1 MARDWTS
8 FTITIGIKSTV
19 GEMYNA
25 WAKAGEIEKWFLE
38 TCTYIE
44 NNNTITGSDICVQSG
59 STYEWTW
66 YLYNIMEKGKVL
78 QANGKDFFQFS
89 FAGDCKVDVRLKETG
104 EHVLVTLT
112 QHNIPTDEESK
123 FNIRIGCLEGWTF
136 YLANLKCFYETG
148 YDLRN
153 KIPELKGVNN

>member
-1 MARDWTS
+1 MAQEWSS
-8 FTITIGIKSTV
+8 FTISIAVKSTL
-19 GEMYNA
+19 ELMYNA
-25 WAKAGEIEKWFLE
+25 WTKPGEIEKWFLE
-38 TCTYIE
+38 TCTYLDK
-44 NNNTITGSDICVQSG
+44 NNNKAGYNICVHSG
-59 STYEWTW
+59 NTYEWTW
-66 YLYNIMEKGKVL
+66 YLYDIMEKGKIL

-89 FAGDCKVDVRLKETG
+89 FAGDCKVDVQLKETG

-112 QHNIPTDEESK
+112 QHNIPTDEKSK